1 MKVLHIIYNDKFL
14 SGYINYMGLN
24 FSEYD
29 NTFIIRPG
37 KYDVDL
43 MDENKDCK
51 IIHLKKDNELLKK
64 DILEMAKKKRQDNS
78 NRSL

>member
-43 MDENKDCK
+43 MD
-51 IIHLKKDNELLKK
+51 
-64 DILEMAKKKRQDNS
+64 
-78 NRSL
+78 